1 MSTPPAVRSASPV
14 EAPVATFC
22 ARHLRFGWG
31 SLLVFLTLGI
41 ALEALHGFKVGSYL
55 NATHATRRL
64 LWTLAH
70 SHGTLLGL
78 VHIAF
83 AVTIPHLVLA
93 GGTPRRLALASRL
106 LRSATVLLPGG
117 FFLGGAVFHEG
128 DPGLGILLVPVGA
141 LALLL
146 GVALVFGLSRRS

>member
-1 MSTPPAVRSASPV
+1 MSAPLAARPSVPV
-14 EAPVATFC
+14 ETPVATFC

-31 SLLVFLTLGI
+31 SLLIFLSLGI

-83 AVTIPHLVLA
+83 AVTLPHLA
-93 GGTPRRLALASRL
+93 GAVPQRIALASRL

-117 FFLGGAVFHEG
+117 FLLGGAFFHEG
-128 DPGLGILLVPVGA
+128 DPGLGILLVPAGA
-141 LALLL
+141 LALLV
-146 GVALVFGLSRRS
+146 GVALVYAGSRRS